1 MGKASRIKQQSA
13 RDKIAAQRAAAKRAQ
28 ARNRMLITVGSIGLV
43 VVVVVAFV
51 LIYALRK
58 PGSATGNTSQLTGSQ
73 LAGVVNKVTTVP
85 ASTLAAVG
93 KGSSYAHMMIPVT
106 GAPLTSG
113 SPPAGGG
120 SSAGNAAAGG
130 KPLIVYMGAEYCP
143 YCATERWAM
152 AVALSRFGTLHGVG
166 AIHSDPNDTPA
177 YIPTLTF
184 YKSTYTSKYLA
195 FTPVEMETVSKAP
208 LQKPTAAQNALI
220 RKYDAPPFL
229 PANSAGSIP
238 FVDFG
243 NKWIISGA
251 SYDYSLLQGKTWSQV
266 AAAMQSPSSP
276 IAQGADGA
284 ANMMTAAICKLTS
297 NQPANVCT
305 APVIKSLQG
314 QI

>member
-13 RDKIAAQRAAAKRAQ
+13 REKIAAQRAAAQRAQ
-28 ARNRMLITVGSIGLV
+28 ARNRMLITFGSIGLV

-51 LIYALRK
+51 LIYSLRK
-58 PGSATGNTSQLTGSQ
+58 PGSASGNTSQLTGSQ
-73 LAGVVNKVTTVP
+73 LTSVVSKVSTVP
-85 ASTLAAVG
+85 ASTLATVG
-93 KGSSYAHMMIPVT
+93 KGSSFPHMMVPVT
-106 GAPLTSG
+106 GTPLTSG
-113 SPPAGGG
+113 
-120 SSAGNAAAGG
+120 G
-130 KPLIVYMGAEYCP
+130 KPSVVYMGAEYCP
-143 YCATERWAM
+143 FCATERWAM

-220 RKYDAPPFL
+220 SKYDAPPYV
-229 PANSAGSIP
+229 PQQSATSIP

-251 SYDYSLLQGKTWSQV
+251 SYSYSLLQGKTWSQV
-266 AAAMQSPSSP
+266 ATALQSPSTP

-284 ANMMTAAICKLTS
+284 ANMMTAAICKLTN
-297 NQPANVCT
+297 NQPANVCS

-314 QI
+314 QV